1 MTVKVTLFFTNI
13 CNIDCR
19 HCFLD
24 KSLPEMRMEDFLFKK
39 ILREIYQV
47 KDRINLISISGG
59 EPMLF
64 LDEIV
69 KMVDEIHFRHEL
81 KISISTNAFWAST
94 REKSEN
100 VCERLIKSNI
110 RRLEISYDK
119 FHAEF
124 ISIGNIYNAVEACK
138 KWGITAY
145 AVISVENG
153 YDYLPI
159 YIELK
164 KFFGKNQIIIQH
176 VANYGNAQQHK
187 MNCMLPIHMFRGE
200 RCSQVLNPCIDYKAN
215 FYACCGANILS
226 DDSPMLV
233 GNMNNDSFVTLVHKM
248 NNFHKYQ
255 TIFKDGP
262 LQLCP
267 SLGDVK
273 ECSSLCE
280 LCEVLLRR

>member
-1 MTVKVTLFFTNI
+1 MEVKVTLFYCNI
-13 CNIDCR
+13 CNIDCK

-24 KSLPEMRMEDFLFKK
+24 KSLPEMRMEDSLFIK

-47 KDRINLISISGG
+47 KDSISLISISGG

-64 LDEIV
+64 LDKIV
-69 KMVDEIHFRHEL
+69 KMIDEIDSKHEL
-81 KISISTNAFWAST
+81 RISISTNAFWAST

-100 VCERLIKSNI
+100 ICEILIKSNI

-124 ISIGNIYNAVEACK
+124 INIRNIYNAVEACK
-138 KWGITAY
+138 KWGIKAY
-145 AVISVENG
+145 VIISVENG
-153 YDYLPI
+153 YDYLPM

-164 KFFGKNQIIIQH
+164 RLFDKNMIIIQH
-176 VANYGNAQQHK
+176 VANYGNARQNK

-200 RCSQVLNPCIDYKAN
+200 RCSQILNPCIDCKAN

-233 GNMNNDSFVTLVHKM
+233 GNMNDNSFAILVHKM
-248 NNFHKYQ
+248 NNYKKYQ
-255 TIFKDGP
+255 TIYKDGP

-267 SLGDVK
+267 SFRDVK

-280 LCEVLLRR
+280 LCEVLLRG